1 MDSIADI
8 IDRLY
13 NTSSE
18 AFQTSDAIAELENY
32 IEKQDLLYIMNLG
45 EMGSSA
51 DYIDY
56 VYYPRPKKV
65 YTYFPTYWNR
75 SLLIQICV
83 KTRFIYENEV
93 VEI

>member
-1 MDSIADI
+1 M
-8 IDRLY
+8 L
-13 NTSSE
+13 
-18 AFQTSDAIAELENY
+18 ELENY
-32 IEKQDLLYIMNLG
+32 IEKAEAFYLG

-56 VYYPRPKKV
+56 EYVPRPKQV
-65 YTYFPTYWNR
+65 YTYYPTYWNR

-93 VEI
+93 VAI